1 MENIENVKVTSKEWN
16 EVVNFVENLNSK
28 RKREEKE
35 LRESY
40 LKHAVY
46 KIELYNFNSDEIPYY
61 VLDTEIEEKFNF
73 NNYIFVNI
81 VDKNHVKEIKT
92 GKIYPIVNLKKEKE
106 NWISSVVDYS
116 CSKEEIEQ
124 FALSKNKFLPTKNY
138 SLAELEVYLTDEI
151 SVDENILNN
160 IDNKEK
166 IKMLRK

>member
-1 MENIENVKVTSKEWN
+1 MENIENVKVSSKEWN
-16 EVVNFVENLNSK
+16 EAVNFVNELNK
-28 RKREEKE
+28 KREKEKQE

-40 LKHAVY
+40 LKQEIY
-46 KIELYNFNSDEIPYY
+46 KIGLYNFNSEEIPYY
-61 VLDTEIEEKFNF
+61 ILDNELEEKINL

-81 VDKNHVKEIKT
+81 VDRNHVKEIKT

-116 CSKEEIEQ
+116 CSKEEIGQ

-160 IDNKEK
+160 IESREK